1 MIPSEALIGKQFTI
15 SVIGKNEKIKLT
27 TNKIEVV
34 QNGG

>member
-1 MIPSEALIGKQFTI
+1 MIPDEALMGRQFKIGLL
-15 SVIGKNEKIKLT
+15 GKNEKIKLT